1 MSGRWV
7 LVGWMA
13 AGFSLLALGGCANRL
28 AFGTATKFALDVSQ
42 RPDQTV
48 EMTLGYDRMEIVLI
62 PTYTVKDGER
72 QAKDATAGADTYS
85 VLGTFQVSQ
94 GNPFAGQALII
105 HQFFATG
112 RAAVKAASDPG
123 FQRIFGLA
131 AGDIYRQGKEEAAQ
145 QQSPGGRGARP

>member
-1 MSGRWV
+1 MDGRR
-7 LVGWMA
+7 
-13 AGFSLLALGGCANRL
+13 LLAPGGCANRL

-62 PTYTVKDGER
+62 PMYTVKDGER
-72 QAKDATAGADTYS
+72 QAKDATEDFDTYS

-94 GNPFAGQALII
+94 GNPFADQPLII

-112 RAAVKAASDPG
+112 RAAVRAASDPA
-123 FQRIFGLA
+123 FQRIFGLE
-131 AGDIYRQGKEEAAQ
+131 AGDIYKKGKEEAAQ
-145 QQSPGGRGARP
+145 QQSPSGGGARQ